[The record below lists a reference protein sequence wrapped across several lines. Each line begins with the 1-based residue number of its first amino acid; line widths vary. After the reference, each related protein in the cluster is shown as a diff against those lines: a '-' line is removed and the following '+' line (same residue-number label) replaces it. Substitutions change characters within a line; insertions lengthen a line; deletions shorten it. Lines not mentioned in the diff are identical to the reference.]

1 MAQAS
6 LKPWL
11 IGGAALAGFLY
22 FLRGE
27 AQADEKDDEKDDE
40 DEDDRPVIVPDD
52 PGPGPQDNLL
62 PHVTPDD
69 PDLNPDFQRVFT
81 RTTQGATFKVLRDG
95 DRYRA
100 YIWISSDQKWGAV
113 HYDVIFGS
121 HHLASSITEAID
133 DAEERIKLHV
143 ENGGQVLHRGLW
155 DPEGFS

>member
-11 IGGAALAGFLY
+11 LGGAALAGFLY
-22 FLRGE
+22 FIRGE
-27 AQADEKDDEKDDE
+27 DQPEEDE
-40 DEDDRPVIVPDD
+40 DEDDRDRPTIVPDDD

-69 PDLNPDFQRVFT
+69 PDMNPDFKRVFT
-81 RTTQGATFKVLRDG
+81 RTTQGVTFKVLKVDDG
-95 DRYRA
+95 GLYRS

-113 HYDVIFGS
+113 HPEGIFES
-121 HHLASSITEAID
+121 LELASSVTEAID

-143 ENGGQVLHRGLW
+143 DNGGQVLHKGLW

>member
-11 IGGAALAGFLY
+11 IGGAALAGLLY
-22 FLRGE
+22 FLRGDE
-27 AQADEKDDEKDDE
+27 AEKNDDDE
-40 DEDDRPVIVPDD
+40 DRPDIVPDEED
-52 PGPGPQDNLL
+52 DEPGPSPQDNLL

-69 PDLNPDFQRVFT
+69 PDLDFQRVFT
-81 RTTQGATFKVLRDG
+81 RTTQGATFKVLKDG

-121 HHLASSITEAID
+121 HHLASSITQAID
-133 DAEERIKLHV
+133 DAEERIGLHV